1 MNRDEIAVSI
11 TAEFE
16 TMIDWF
22 ESQPDASFNSG
33 PDEKWTADQHL
44 DHLIRSAAPVNM
56 ALRLPKIALKLKFGT
71 SNRESGDFDA
81 VVAKYQE
88 KLGQGGAASGQFL
101 PKETAV
107 EDKQK
112 KLNALK
118 HEGDRLAAITR
129 KWSESNLDKYILPHP
144 LIGRMTIRE
153 MLLFTIYH
161 MRHHH
166 KTLSGNYE

>member
-1 MNRDEIAVSI
+1 MTKEEVASAI
-11 TAEFE
+11 TSEFKA
-16 TMIDWF
+16 MIQWY
-22 ESQPDASFNSG
+22 ESQPNDKFKSG
-33 PDEKWTADQHL
+33 PDQKWTADQHL

-56 ALRLPKIALKLKFGT
+56 ALRLPKVVLKLKFGT
-71 SNRESGDFDA
+71 ANRDSGDYDA
-81 VVAKYQE
+81 VVAKYQD

-107 EDKQK
+107 ENKQK
-112 KLNALK
+112 KLDALK
-118 HEGDRLAAITR
+118 HEGERLAAITR

-161 MRHHH
+161 IRHHH
-166 KTLSGNYE
+166 KTLTENYE